1 LVSLVICY
9 VGYTLMIIAA
19 VALLLASHR
28 CQPGPPGSSAR
39 RRRGNSLESDVGSN
53 GLGIGMLLLVVSTAL
68 DSFIT
73 LSYVAAAAGSTWATG
88 GSVLSESL
96 WFTKSLSSINLVAL
110 YGLYAALRHALML
123 LLVMI
128 SYSHLGASI
137 SWTCSAMMWSGSLN
151 LSALLCVAVSLGICA
166 HSGAWFTLILGAS
179 SQGSGLA
186 AQCVAVVC
194 CHTAVAGLL
203 GLSGG
208 IFGLSGVQGHGSQT
222 LYAGFRGVWPPS
234 LLAVA

>member
-1 LVSLVICY
+1 MRGVTPGVRLHCPPALWHAWCGGLAQFDV
-9 VGYTLMIIAA
+9 VGFP
-19 VALLLASHR
+19 
-28 CQPGPPGSSAR
+28 Q
-39 RRRGNSLESDVGSN
+39 
-53 GLGIGMLLLVVSTAL
+53 
-68 DSFIT
+68 
-73 LSYVAAAAGSTWATG
+73 
-88 GSVLSESL
+88 
-96 WFTKSLSSINLVAL
+96 SIRF
-110 YGLYAALRHALML
+110 ALRCGESGNLR
-123 LLVMI
+123 
-128 SYSHLGASI
+128 SCGAR
-137 SWTCSAMMWSGSLN
+137 
-151 LSALLCVAVSLGICA
+151 
-166 HSGAWFTLILGAS
+166 FTLILGAS